1 MTRSPLPRCL
11 VVVLLIAGG
20 SVALHAQPL
29 DRPNRRV
36 ISSSSTLNRRWG
48 SWNGLTAKTD
58 AALGG
63 GRFHAEGQFPGVM
76 AADFIFTADVQ
87 IAEETTP
94 ARLGTEAH
102 LQFRISNEGRYGVA
116 IRSNGVYLYK
126 QVRRRNLVVDDPHV
140 LADEV
145 IRQADLLSFD
155 KLEERAMALPVNTPH
170 RVQVTAQGAS
180 LSVSVDGVPLPAH
193 TDSALGVGR
202 FGLYATGATDASSAI
217 FTRITA
223 DAMVIAPSNF
233 ALLYDTLGYEAAG
246 PKRALVRTVSPLP
259 REWVK
264 TATFAVIPASGRG
277 APVAQGSLTFA
288 KSLGMSTWAADF
300 DGVTTPGSYVLI
312 VRMLGRDAAMATS
325 GRFFDQTL
333 VSSPFEVG
341 ANLITTRMLRPM
353 ALANPEARRAADHD
367 MSWSWDPKSGRFIVQ
382 DDGSIYAEGDAG
394 FGGLL
399 ERKFDGYSLT
409 PPMAATFTL
418 SGDIAIDSGC
428 DAQLQFQVRPEERF
442 AVTLQ
447 AGSAGGCMR
456 GGPGAVSLHYE
467 NLDPASRSERA
478 RAILPKPFELKRFYS
493 ILVNVY
499 AADGG
504 NYADVDVDGVRTFT
518 QVRVGDWA
526 GIFAIK
532 AWSSTAR
539 FDHVIAW
546 SPGLNFVT
554 RAGVRIP
561 VLPHDG
567 KLLTCEEGRDAFTDD
582 ESHRI
587 CYPIFAQRHGFFD
600 CNNSAG
606 EGTSHGTFL
615 AGLMEVWTRRRDMLA
630 PNDVASLHRAVT
642 AAARYLDELQRTA
655 GYTGEYAHGEPS
667 RGARTGAS
675 GYYQVWYG
683 LYGDAAL
690 AAKGA
695 DLDPVLARDA
705 CVRVARAVTWLDAE
719 PSRVASGTTRFKLA
733 EGDPAWTDDLRA
745 LAYAQLAQC
754 ASREGANV
762 LLPMPVERL
771 REEATNA
778 AHRWMEYLVHD
789 VARAYRQTNRGI
801 PWLSGV
807 DEVLRFG
814 ADSYLTDRL
823 HTLAGELRQ
832 TDPEGFLI
840 LPQGTTEQWIDRTVV
855 PVNGGPLD
863 PLANTNPPLTWY
875 GIAHFATSATD
886 AAILLHYA
894 EHEGEIK
901 EDSKRRAAGSL
912 GWILGLNPGIPATKA
927 LNPTIGGRP
936 WTAAAFVRNMKIPSA
951 RGMDGYLT
959 RDTIRKYWLSDW
971 EEDVRSVHRETW
983 YIQPKNNGFVT
994 LVNGHLLWDGEWD
1007 YWNQGSNGWMSGE
1020 TFLLHDGAFLKGAIA
1035 FEDALAGRWAP
1046 QHAPL
1051 APRSWDTTSVT
1062 VFHTTLSQRNQTG
1075 WGFESINDVSFAYAS
1090 RMTQELCGHLGY
1102 AGGRPT
1108 GHQIGERVGVVCVP
1122 HAGTRALDT
1131 NQRAI
1136 NATGSQ
1142 STDINT
1148 VPWDEASRTAAAL
1161 CAASPGGFF
1170 TGHQIGELRGVICP
1184 GTNSATHFTATN
1196 IADPPTWQD
1205 AARAATNFC
1214 LTKTYFGGFFDG
1226 TQSGNERGVVCLR
1239 AGG

>member
-1 MTRSPLPRCL
+1 MIRCTL
-11 VVVLLIAGG
+11 SRYFVVVLLVAGG
-20 SVALHAQPL
+20 SAPLHAQLL
-29 DRPNRRV
+29 DRANRRV
-36 ISSSSTLNRRWG
+36 ISGNSTLSRRWG

-58 AALGG
+58 ALLGG

-76 AADFIFTADVQ
+76 AADFVFTADVQ

-94 ARLGTEAH
+94 MRLGTEAH
-102 LQFRISNEGRYGVA
+102 LQFRISNEGRYGLA
-116 IRSNGVYLYK
+116 IRSTGVYLYK
-126 QVRRRNLVVDDPHV
+126 QVRRRNLVIDDPHV
-140 LADEV
+140 LPDEV

-155 KLEERAMALPVNTPH
+155 KLKEQAMTLPINAPH
-170 RVQVTAQGAS
+170 RVQVIASGPS
-180 LSVSVDGVPLPAH
+180 LSVSVDGVPLPVY

-202 FGLYATGATDASSAI
+202 FGLYATGATNASSAI
-217 FTRITA
+217 FTRVTA
-223 DAMVIAPSNF
+223 DAMVTASSNF
-233 ALLYDTLGYEAAG
+233 ALLYNTLGYEAAG

-259 REWVK
+259 PEWVK
-264 TATFAVIPASGRG
+264 TATFYVIPASGRG
-277 APVAQGSLTFA
+277 RPAAQGSLTFA
-288 KSLGMSTWAADF
+288 KSLGMATWAADF
-300 DGVTTPGSYVLI
+300 DGVTTAGSYLLV
-312 VRMLGRDAAMATS
+312 VRMLGRDAALS
-325 GRFFDQTL
+325 GRFFDHTL

-341 ANLITTRMLRPM
+341 TNLITTRMLRPM
-353 ALANPEARRAADHD
+353 ALANPEARRAADDD
-367 MSWSWDPKSGRFIVQ
+367 MSWYWDQKSGRFIVQ

-399 ERKFDGYSLT
+399 ERKFDGYGLV

-428 DAQLQFQVRPEERF
+428 DAQLQFQVKPDERF

-447 AGSAGGCMR
+447 AGSAGGCVR

-467 NLDPASRSERA
+467 SIDPRSYSERA

-493 ILVNVY
+493 IVVNVY
-499 AADGG
+499 AAAGG

-518 QVRVGDWA
+518 HIKVGDWA

-532 AWSSTAR
+532 SWSSTAR

-546 SPGLNFVT
+546 SPGLNFVM

-567 KLLTCEEGRDAFTDD
+567 KVLTCEEGTEAFTDPQ
-582 ESHRI
+582 SHQI
-587 CYPIFAQRHGFFD
+587 CYPLFAQRHGFHD
-600 CNNSAG
+600 CNNRAG

-615 AGLMEVWTRRRDMLA
+615 AGLMDVWTRRREMLG
-630 PNDVASLHRAVT
+630 PNDVISLHRAVT

-655 GYTGEYAHGEPS
+655 GYTGEYAHEEPS

-675 GYYQVWYG
+675 WYYQVWYG

-705 CVRVARAVTWLDAE
+705 CVRVARTVTWLDAE
-719 PSRVASGTTRFKLA
+719 PGRVATRTTRFKLA
-733 EGDPAWTDDLRA
+733 EGVPAWSDDLKA
-745 LAYAQLAQC
+745 LVYAQLAQC
-754 ASREGANV
+754 ASREGAVV
-762 LLPMPVERL
+762 LLPMPVERFS
-771 REEATNA
+771 EEATNA
-778 AHRWMEYLVHD
+778 AHRWMEYLANN
-789 VARAYRQTNRGI
+789 VASVDRQSNRGI

-814 ADSYLTDRL
+814 DDPYLTDRL
-823 HTLAGELRQ
+823 HMLEWKLRHI
-832 TDPEGFLI
+832 DPEGFAI
-840 LPQGTTEQWIDRTVV
+840 LPQGTTEQWNDRTVV
-855 PVNGGPLD
+855 PANGGPLV
-863 PLANTNPPLTWY
+863 PLPNTNPALTWY
-875 GIAHFATSATD
+875 GIAHFATSAID
-886 AAILLHYA
+886 EAILIHYA
-894 EHEGEIK
+894 DREDRTK

-927 LNPTIGGRP
+927 LNPSPGGRP

-951 RGMDGYLT
+951 RGMDAYLT
-959 RDTIRKYWLSDW
+959 KDTIRKYWLYDW

-983 YIQPKNNGFVT
+983 YIQPKNNNFVT

-1007 YWNQGSNGWMSGE
+1007 YWNQGANGWMSGE
-1020 TFLLHDGAFLKGAIA
+1020 TFLLHDGAFLRGAIA
-1035 FEDALAGRWAP
+1035 FEDAIAGRWPP

-1051 APRSWDTTSVT
+1051 PPRSWDTTNVT
-1062 VFHTTLSQRNQTG
+1062 VFDTTLSQRKQTG
-1075 WGFESINDVSFAYAS
+1075 WGFEYINDVSFAHAS
-1090 RMTQELCGHLGY
+1090 RMSQELCDHLGY

-1108 GHQIGERVGVVCVP
+1108 VHQIGERIGVVCVP
-1122 HAGTRALDT
+1122 HVGTRAFDIDQL
-1131 NQRAI
+1131 AI
-1136 NATGSQ
+1136 NRAGSQ

-1161 CAASPGGFF
+1161 CGASPGGFF
-1170 TGHQIGELRGVICP
+1170 TGHQIGEVRGVICP
-1184 GTNSATHFTATN
+1184 GTNSAKRFTTTN
-1196 IADPPTWQD
+1196 VINTPTWQD
-1205 AARAATNFC
+1205 ASRAATDFC
-1214 LTKTYFGGFFDG
+1214 LTKNYWGGFFDG
-1226 TQSGNERGVVCLR
+1226 NQAGNERGVVCLR